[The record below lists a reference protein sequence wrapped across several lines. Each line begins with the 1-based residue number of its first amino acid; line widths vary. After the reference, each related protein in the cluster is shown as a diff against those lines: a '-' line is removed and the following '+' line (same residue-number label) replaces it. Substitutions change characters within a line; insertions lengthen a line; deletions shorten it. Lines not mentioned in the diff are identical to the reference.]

1 MKLTVVA
8 KYCMWQN
15 RMHNPGEQNKTTR
28 RHTQPHCFPLPCPG
42 HSPCRN
48 RPKYIALMGSIFWM
62 LTPHS
67 QACRNEQDQCQR
79 ETRHRY
85 GRTRWAKKNRFV
97 KIGPRDRGGESAAG
111 VVYRLGF
118 LSAFSP
124 ACLRLLLYWRL
135 YLCFRDILLFV
146 FWFPIRHEPVGARL
160 RAYYYVWWSPSGV
173 SSHLLLDSR
182 RIGITFVIWQRAALI
197 PTIPFSYKLKE

>member
-1 MKLTVVA
+1 MLFVSSTKEKYFDTDSLWSTRAPMKLTVVA

-28 RHTQPHCFPLPCPG
+28 RHTQPHCLPWPCPG

-48 RPKYIALMGSIFWM
+48 RPKSLALMGSIFWM
-62 LTPHS
+62 PTPHS
-67 QACRNEQDQCQR
+67 RAWRNKQDQCQR

-85 GRTRWAKKNRFV
+85 GRTRWAKKNRCE

-124 ACLRLLLYWRL
+124 ACLRLLSHWRL
-135 YLCFRDILLFV
+135 YFV
-146 FWFPIRHEPVGARL
+146 FGIFYHSFSG
-160 RAYYYVWWSPSGV
+160 SPSV
-173 SSHLLLDSR
+173 TSLSV
-182 RIGITFVIWQRAALI
+182 FV
-197 PTIPFSYKLKE
+197 